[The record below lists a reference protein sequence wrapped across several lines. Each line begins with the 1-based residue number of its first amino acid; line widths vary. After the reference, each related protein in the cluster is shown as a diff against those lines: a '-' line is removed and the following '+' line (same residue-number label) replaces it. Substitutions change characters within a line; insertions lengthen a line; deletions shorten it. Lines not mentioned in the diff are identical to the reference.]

1 MHGLGNDFILVD
13 DRPRSLPEDKLPGL
27 AARLCDRHFGVGAD
41 GLILVRPS
49 DTADFQMRVINSD
62 GSEAE
67 MCGNGIRCFAV
78 FLHEKGITSKNP
90 VSVETRAGVLSV
102 DLSKDPSG
110 TTLVRVDM
118 GEPGVDRAAI
128 PMAGEGS
135 ALNVPLEVDGR
146 TFVVNGVS
154 MGNPHAVVF
163 LDSLE
168 EFDWERYGPQLM
180 RHPAF
185 PKQTNVH
192 FVEKVGPDEL
202 RVKVWERGAG
212 PTLACGTGACAVT
225 TAAVL
230 NGLTGRDITVHLP
243 GGPLR
248 IEWDATTNHLFM
260 TGPAVSVFEGETV
273 SA

>member
-1 MHGLGNDFILVD
+1 MHGLGNDFVVLD
-13 DRPRSLPEDKLPGL
+13 DRDCSLAEDSLPAL
-27 AARLCDRHFGVGAD
+27 AVRLCDRHFGVGAD

-49 DTADFQMRVINSD
+49 EAADFQMRVINSD

-78 FLHEKGITSKNP
+78 FLHEKGITTKSP

-102 DLSKDPSG
+102 DISRDASG
-110 TTLVRVDM
+110 ASLVRVDM
-118 GEPGVDRAAI
+118 GEPAADRASV
-128 PMAGEGS
+128 PMTGEGS
-135 ALNVPLEVDGR
+135 ALNVPLEVGDR
-146 TFVVNGVS
+146 TLVVNGVS

-168 EFDWERYGPQLM
+168 GFDWQRYGPQLM

-192 FVEKVGPDEL
+192 FVEKVGTDEL

-230 NGLTGRDITVHLP
+230 NGLTGRNVTVHLP

-248 IEWDATTNHLFM
+248 IEWDEATNHLFM

-273 SA
+273 FA